1 MGLEDA
7 YEYGQT
13 PIDVEELNGL
23 RLSSITTKAQLNEA
37 EQLTIED
44 TIKWSIGKRWTAE
57 EMITSIF
64 LLRLHKRMFGSIWS
78 WAGSFRKT
86 EKNIGVDSHTIRQAL
101 LLLLQDVRFWVEND
115 TYSEDEIAIRFSHR
129 LVAIHCFPNGN
140 GRHSR
145 LVADLV
151 VANLFE
157 GEVFSW
163 GRFDKADS
171 LTKRKRYISAL
182 RKADAGSIEDLLR
195 FARS

>member
-1 MGLEDA
+1 
-7 YEYGQT
+7 
-13 PIDVEELNGL
+13 
-23 RLSSITTKAQLNEA
+23 
-37 EQLTIED
+37 
-44 TIKWSIGKRWTAE
+44 
-57 EMITSIF
+57 
-64 LLRLHKRMFGSIWS
+64 MFGRIWS

-86 EKNIGVDSHTIRQAL
+86 DKNIGVDSHTIRQAL
-101 LLLLQDVRFWVEND
+101 QLLLQDVRFWVAND
-115 TYSEDEIAIRFSHR
+115 TYSEDEIAICFSHP

-171 LTKRKRYISAL
+171 LIKRKRYISAL
-182 RKADAGSIEDLLR
+182 RKADAGSIEDLLQ